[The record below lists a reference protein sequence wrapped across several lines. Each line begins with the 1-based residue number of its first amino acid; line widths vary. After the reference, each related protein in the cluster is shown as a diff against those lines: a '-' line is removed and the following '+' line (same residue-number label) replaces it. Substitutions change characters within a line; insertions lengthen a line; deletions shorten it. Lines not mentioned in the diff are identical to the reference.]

1 MPVALMHFLCLIE
14 FLDYDESGLMHWP
27 KTIKKPNKTIEV
39 NSAARA
45 SLVT

>member
-1 MPVALMHFLCLIE
+1 MPVVLMRLPCLIK
-14 FLDYDESGLMHWP
+14 FMDHDESGLMHLQ
-27 KTIKKPNKTIEV
+27 KKKSVEV